1 MMGESSAD
9 EVGGAAA
16 PLRDV
21 RSMRH
26 GFSLWSA
33 AQLSLASMRPLV
45 GIAAAAYL
53 ISSGGLG
60 SWLAVLLLLLVLLL
74 QLAWALSVPRLLK
87 LWAVTLAH
95 SVTF

>member
-1 MMGESSAD
+1 MMGGSSAD

-60 SWLAVLLLLLVLLL
+60 SWLAVLLLFVCVGLGEGT
-74 QLAWALSVPRLLK
+74 AAAATR
-87 LWAVTLAH
+87 AVC
-95 SVTF
+95 VCV